1 MIGGGP
7 RKACSV
13 WFVSLSCL
21 LTCLFVGLLA
31 CLFVLLSLFVCWFV
45 LFVCLFDL
53 SCSVCFFALLC
64 LFIYLSGEGPRNPFL
79 KSLP

>member
-31 CLFVLLSLFVCWFV
+31 CLSCSHCLFVGLFC
-45 LFVCLFDL
+45 LFVCLICLALFV
-53 SCSVCFFALLC
+53 SLLC
-64 LFIYLSGEGPRNPFL
+64 FVCLFVCRGRGLEIRS
-79 KSLP
+79 